1 MDAQREQWSGKLGFI
16 LAASGSA
23 VGLGN
28 LWKFPYITWN
38 NEGGAF
44 VLVYLV
50 CIAAIGVPVM
60 MSEILIGRR
69 SGKSPAAAFAALGH
83 PRWSFVGWLG
93 VIAGLV
99 ILAFYTVIAGWSL
112 RSFVQC
118 LGWSVGGYEAPSP
131 EAFGAFLADG
141 GAQVGLGA
149 LFLGATAAVVG
160 RGISGGIE
168 RATRVLM
175 PVLFG
180 IMIYLVINVM
190 LLPGFTEALLLFAP
204 DFKTHRHPCSR
215 PWDTRF
221 TLSLGMGVML
231 TYGSYLQKKDDIPRL
246 SLTVAGLDTL
256 IALVACMIMFG
267 IIFTVPSLRETMEQ
281 ARSTGEGVSTVG
293 MLFVT
298 LPELFYTKMPGG
310 AVVGP
315 LFYVLVAF
323 AALSSTISLLE
334 VVVASVAD
342 RLGMSRWRATLVA
355 AVLVFVPSVGCA
367 LSLGASE
374 TFSTLRLFGGL
385 EGLNEVV
392 AGGKTGVLSIFD
404 HVAANWL
411 LPLGG
416 LALTVFAGWRMRPEE
431 TAEELFHDAG
441 AATRGAFR
449 VWIVCARFV
458 APLAIGRIVF
468 KVVTGSDFS

>member
-1 MDAQREQWSGKLGFI
+1 MDVTREQWSGKLGFI

-44 VLVYLV
+44 VLVYLL
-50 CIAAIGVPVM
+50 CIAVIGVPVM

-69 SGKSPAAAFAALGH
+69 SKKSPASAFAALGN

-93 VIAGLV
+93 VVAGLV
-99 ILAFYTVIAGWSL
+99 ILAFYSVIAGWSL

-118 LGWSVGGYEAPSP
+118 VEWSVNGYKAPAP
-131 EAFGAFLADG
+131 EAFGEFLRDG
-141 GAQVGLGA
+141 TAQIALGA
-149 LFLGATAAVVG
+149 LFLGATAAIVG

-175 PVLFG
+175 PVLFA

-190 LLPGFTEALLLFAP
+190 LLDGFAEALAFLFRP
-204 DFKTHRHPCSR
+204 DFSKLTGHSVLEALGHAF
-215 PWDTRF
+215 F
-221 TLSLGMGVML
+221 TLSLGMGGML
-231 TYGSYLQKKDDIPRL
+231 AYGSYLQKKDDIPRI
-246 SLTVAGLDTL
+246 SLTVAALDTL
-256 IALVACMIMFG
+256 IALVACVIMFG
-267 IIFTVPSLRETMEQ
+267 IIFTVPSLRATMEQ
-281 ARSTGEGVSTVG
+281 ARATGEGVSSVG

-298 LPELFYTKMPGG
+298 LPDLFYTKMPGG
-310 AVVGP
+310 ALVGP

-334 VVVASVAD
+334 VVVASVAE
-342 RLGMSRWRATLVA
+342 RVGITRWRATLVA
-355 AVLVFVPSVGCA
+355 TALVFVPSVACA

-374 TFSTLRLFGGL
+374 GLSTLRLFGGL
-385 EGLNEVV
+385 ESLNHIV
-392 AGGKTGVLSIFD
+392 AGGKTGALSIFD

-416 LALTVFAGWRMRPEE
+416 LGLTVYAGWVMRRED
-431 TAEELFHDAG
+431 TAEELFGEAG
-441 AATRGAFR
+441 A
-449 VWIVCARFV
+449 
-458 APLAIGRIVF
+458 
-468 KVVTGSDFS
+468 

>member
-1 MDAQREQWSGKLGFI
+1 
-16 LAASGSA
+16 
-23 VGLGN
+23 
-28 LWKFPYITWN
+28 
-38 NEGGAF
+38 
-44 VLVYLV
+44 
-50 CIAAIGVPVM
+50 
-60 MSEILIGRR
+60 
-69 SGKSPAAAFAALGH
+69 
-83 PRWSFVGWLG
+83 
-93 VIAGLV
+93 
-99 ILAFYTVIAGWSL
+99 
-112 RSFVQC
+112 
-118 LGWSVGGYEAPSP
+118 
-131 EAFGAFLADG
+131 
-141 GAQVGLGA
+141 
-149 LFLGATAAVVG
+149 
-160 RGISGGIE
+160 
-168 RATRVLM
+168 
-175 PVLFG
+175 
-180 IMIYLVINVM
+180 
-190 LLPGFTEALLLFAP
+190 
-204 DFKTHRHPCSR
+204 
-215 PWDTRF
+215 
-221 TLSLGMGVML
+221 ML
-231 TYGSYLQKKDDIPRL
+231 TYGSYLQKKDDIPRI

-256 IALVACMIMFG
+256 IALVACLIMFG

-374 TFSTLRLFGGL
+374 TFSTLRLFGSL

-416 LALTVFAGWRMRPEE
+416 LALTVFAGWRMRAEE

-441 AATRGAFR
+441 AVTRATFR
-449 VWIVCARFV
+449 
-458 APLAIGRIVF
+458 L
-468 KVVTGSDFS
+468 